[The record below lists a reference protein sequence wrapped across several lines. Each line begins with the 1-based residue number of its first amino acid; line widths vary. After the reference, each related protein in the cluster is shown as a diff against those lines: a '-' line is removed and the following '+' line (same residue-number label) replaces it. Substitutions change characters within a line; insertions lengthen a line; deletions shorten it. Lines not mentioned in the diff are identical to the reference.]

1 MKIYLVWLLGVII
14 WNFGFPKA
22 SPLADVIIAVLLTFI
37 TVVAKRV
44 SNDENV
50 S

>member
-14 WNFGFPKA
+14 WNFGFLKA
-22 SPLADVIIAVLLTFI
+22 SPLADVFIAVLLTFI

-44 SNDENV
+44 SNNENV

>member
-22 SPLADVIIAVLLTFI
+22 SPLADVIIAMLLTFI
-37 TVVAKRV
+37 TVVAKKV
-44 SNDENV
+44 LNDENV
-50 S
+50 T

>member
-1 MKIYLVWLLGVII
+1 MKIYSVWLLSVII

-22 SPLADVIIAVLLTFI
+22 SPLADVFIAVLLTLI
-37 TVVAKRV
+37 TLVAKRV

-50 S
+50 T

>member
-22 SPLADVIIAVLLTFI
+22 SPLEDVIIAVLLTFI
-37 TVVAKRV
+37 TVVAKKV

-50 S
+50 T

>member
-22 SPLADVIIAVLLTFI
+22 SPLVDVFIAVLLTFI

-50 S
+50 T